1 MNTLS
6 AQMLAQL
13 YAQESNDP
21 FLVLV
26 TLSHPSFASPIRLVR
41 NSENITSRGN
51 VYSAY
56 PFSITLPADD
66 GERIK
71 EVNIEFDNVS
81 LLLVDEFRSITG
93 DESIAVKVEL
103 ILASIA
109 DDVQYGIEELR
120 VNSIQYDRNRIRA
133 SLRLDDFLNTEMPG
147 ERYTPTN
154 FRGLY

>member
-103 ILASIA
+103 ILASIPN
-109 DDVQYGIEELR
+109 DVQYGIEELR